1 MKTIGSLLLAT
12 VFAVCLVQ
20 PSFAFQPTKPEC
32 LAPAKPGGGF
42 DLTCRLV
49 SNSLLST
56 KMIDKPMLVTF
67 MPGGVGAV
75 AYNHIIGL
83 RGSDANVITA
93 VSTGS
98 ALNLAQ
104 GKFGGYDENAVRWLA
119 ALGTDYGA
127 VVVLKDAPWQNLA
140 ELLADLKKNPGAIP
154 LGSGGSVGSQD
165 WMKSALIAKAAGIDP
180 KTMRYVAFEG
190 GGEALTALLGG
201 HIKVYPGD
209 VAEVAGQL
217 DSGKFRVLAVLSD
230 ERLPGKFSQFP
241 TAKEQGYDVVWN
253 IWRGYYL
260 PPKVSDVEYQ
270 WWVDKLTQLSKT
282 EAFAKER
289 EARGLYPFNK
299 IGKDFDVFIKQQVA
313 EFRHLAK
320 EAGLL
325 Q

>member
-1 MKTIGSLLLAT
+1 MKAIRSVLMAA
-12 VFAVCLVQ
+12 VFAASLAS
-20 PSFAFQPTKPEC
+20 PALAFEPVKPEC

-56 KMIDKPMLVTF
+56 HLIEKPMLVTF

-83 RGSDANVITA
+83 RSSDANVITA

-104 GKFGGYDENAVRWLA
+104 GKFGEYDENAVRWLA

-127 VVVLKDAPWQNLA
+127 VVVLKDAPWQNLG
-140 ELLADLKKNPGAIP
+140 ELLADLKKNPGGIP

-180 KTMRYVAFEG
+180 KNMRYVAFEG

-260 PPKVSDVEYQ
+260 PPKVSDAEYQ
-270 WWVDKLTQLSKT
+270 WWVDKLTKLSQT
-282 EAFAKER
+282 EEFAQER

-299 IGKDFDVFIKQQVA
+299 IGKDFDVFAKQQVA
-313 EFRHLAK
+313 DFRGLAK
-320 EAGLL
+320 EAGLIK
-325 Q
+325 

>member
-1 MKTIGSLLLAT
+1 MKAISSLVLAT
-12 VFAVCLVQ
+12 AFAACLAA
-20 PSFAFQPTKPEC
+20 PSLAFEPTKPEC

-49 SNSLLST
+49 SNSLLSSHL
-56 KMIDKPMLVTF
+56 IQKPMLVTF

-83 RGSDANVITA
+83 RSSDANVITA

-104 GKFGGYDENAVRWLA
+104 GKFGEYDENAVRWLA

-127 VVVLKDAPWQNLA
+127 VVVLKDAPWQSLA

-154 LGSGGSVGSQD
+154 MGSGGSVGSQD
-165 WMKSALIAKAAGIDP
+165 WMKSALIAKAAGLDP
-180 KTMRYVAFEG
+180 KGMRYVAFEG

-217 DSGKFRVLAVLSD
+217 DSGKFRVLAVLS
-230 ERLPGKFSQFP
+230 EKRLPGKFSQFP

-260 PPKVSDVEYQ
+260 PPKVSDTEYQ
-270 WWVDKLTQLSKT
+270 WWVDKLNQLSKT
-282 EAFAKER
+282 GEFAKER
-289 EARGLYPFNK
+289 EARGLYPFDK
-299 IGKDFDVFIKQQVA
+299 IGKDFDVFVKQQVGD
-313 EFRHLAK
+313 FRLLAK
-320 EAGLL
+320 ESGLIK
-325 Q
+325 

>member
-1 MKTIGSLLLAT
+1 MKAIRSTLFATAFVACLASPSL
-12 VFAVCLVQ
+12 
-20 PSFAFQPTKPEC
+20 AFEPTKPEC

-49 SNSLLST
+49 SNSMLST
-56 KMIDKPMLVTF
+56 HLLEKPMLVTF

-83 RGSDANVITA
+83 RGNDSNVITA

-104 GKFGGYDENAVRWLA
+104 GKFGEYDETAVRWLA

-127 VVVLKDAPWQNLA
+127 VVVLKDAPWQNLG
-140 ELLADLKKNPGAIP
+140 ELMADLKKNPSAIP

-165 WMKSALIAKAAGIDP
+165 WMKSALIAKSAGVDP
-180 KTMRYVAFEG
+180 KSMRYVAFEG

-209 VAEVAGQL
+209 VAEIAGQL
-217 DSGKFRVLAVLSD
+217 DSGKFRVLAVLAE

-260 PPKVSDVEYQ
+260 PPKVSDDEFQ
-270 WWVDKLTQLSKT
+270 WWVEKLTQLSKT
-282 EAFAKER
+282 EEFAKER
-289 EARGLYPFNK
+289 EARGLYPFTK
-299 IGKDFDVFIKQQVA
+299 IGKEFDVFAKKQVA
-313 EFRHLAK
+313 DFRVLAM
-320 EAGLL
+320 EAGLIK
-325 Q
+325 